1 MKKIV
6 WALLLLTGSHV
17 FGQSFYDIN
26 TIQEI
31 KIYFGFSNW
40 DYRMDTAI
48 AGSEGY
54 IPADSVIINGTLFT
68 NCGVKYKGNSSYN
81 ANRTK
86 NPLHIKLDE
95 YQDQIYQGYEDI
107 KLGNGFSDNSMIR
120 EPLAYQILRQ
130 YMDAPQANFAKVY
143 INGSYYGIMNNAES
157 IDSRFLMEK
166 YFSSKYA
173 FFKCNPQNAGP
184 GSGNGSSLEYNG
196 TTLSN
201 YNTKYEL
208 KSDTGWYE
216 LFRLCDTLNNHFAV
230 FDSIADVDRF
240 LWMLTFNNVL
250 VNLDSYSGSFRQNYY
265 LYRNHADQWIPTI
278 WDLNMCFGGFSVA
291 GGTTANLTATTMQ
304 TMSYTLHKT
313 ESAWPLIYKL
323 LNDPV
328 YSKMYYAHM
337 RTINNENFANANYK
351 TSALAMHNLV
361 DNAVQTDANYLSTY
375 SNFQNSLTTNT
386 TGSGGPGGT
395 CPGIYPLMDAR
406 TSYISN
412 VLSATPPTITTV
424 QPSQLSPAYAAPFS
438 ITANVTNTMGA
449 YLGFR
454 FSKKDRFRR
463 VQMFDDGNHNDGAA
477 GDNIYGASVTM
488 NGAAM
493 QYYIYAEN
501 ANTGVFSPERAE
513 YEFYSV
519 TANIP
524 TANSTQIVINEF
536 AVNNNTGIENEKG
549 KYKDWIELYNTT
561 NQALNLSGL
570 YISDS
575 VSSLTKWQFPVG
587 SVIKPNEH
595 LLLWADDLD
604 ETYLEMHTN
613 FNLSNTGDA
622 IVLSNGTSVF
632 DSITYG
638 NQIAD
643 AAMGRCADGS
653 GNFVNVVGRTPRAV
667 NDCTS
672 GVELNSNDVAIRIFP
687 NPTENMLNVM
697 SDVELKSVEV
707 FSLNG
712 DCMIATNQA
721 NITLSQLASGSYI
734 VKVTTAD
741 NKIWRS
747 KLIKL

>member
-1 MKKIV
+1 MKKFV
-6 WALLLLTGSHV
+6 WAILILIGSNV
-17 FGQSFYDIN
+17 FGQSFYYIN

-31 KIYFGFSNW
+31 KIYFGYSNW

-54 IPADSVIINGTLFT
+54 IPADSVVVNGTLFT
-68 NCGVKYKGNSSYN
+68 NCGVKYKGNSSYS

-95 YQDQIYQGYEDI
+95 YQDQTYQGYEDI

-166 YFSSKYA
+166 YYSSKYA

-201 YNTKYEL
+201 YDTKYEL

-216 LFRLCDTLNNHFAV
+216 LFRLCDTLNNHFTV

-240 LWMLTFNNVL
+240 LWMLAFNNVL

-313 ESAWPLIYKL
+313 ETGWPLIYKL

-337 RTINNENFANANYK
+337 RTINSENFANANYK

-375 SNFQNSLTTNT
+375 ANFQVSLTTNT

-395 CPGIYPLMDAR
+395 SPGIYPLMDAR
-406 TSYISN
+406 TSYINN
-412 VLSATPPTITTV
+412 VLSATPPTITNV
-424 QPSQLSPAYAAPFS
+424 QPSQISPAYAAQF
-438 ITANVTNTMGA
+438 NVIATVSNTTGA

-463 VQMFDDGNHNDGAA
+463 VQMFDDGNHNDGSA
-477 GDNIYGASVTM
+477 GDNVYGASLSM
-488 NGAAM
+488 DGAEM
-493 QYYIYAEN
+493 QYYVYAEN
-501 ANTGVFSPERAE
+501 ASTGVFSPERAE
-513 YEFYSV
+513 YEFYSL
-519 TANIP
+519 TASIP
-524 TANSTQIVINEF
+524 TATSSQIVINEF
-536 AVNNNTGIENEKG
+536 AVNNNSGIENEKG
-549 KYKDWIELYNTT
+549 KYKDWVELYNTT
-561 NQALNLSGL
+561 NQPLSLSGL
-570 YISDS
+570 YLSDS
-575 VSSLTKWQFPVG
+575 ASSLTKWQFPVG
-587 SVIKPNEH
+587 SLIKPNEH

-622 IVLSNGTSVF
+622 IVLSNGANVF

-638 NQIAD
+638 NQVAD

-653 GNFVNVVGRTPRAV
+653 GNFTTVATRTPRAV

-672 GVELNSNDVAIRIFP
+672 GVGQNVDELTIRMFP
-687 NPTENMLNVM
+687 NPTESMLNVV

-712 DCMIATNQA
+712 SCVVATNQ
-721 NITLSQLASGSYI
+721 NFINVSQLASGSYI
-734 VKVTTAD
+734 VKVTTLE
-741 NKIWRS
+741 NKTWRS
-747 KLIKL
+747 KLVKL